1 MVLSRR
7 ALARFGFL
15 PDPQN
20 PDGLPVGVA
29 KDTVVDPNSGE
40 TVEVVGLTCSA
51 CHTGQLEYKGK
62 GIRIDGG
69 QANVDLASF
78 QTELGYAVGF
88 ADKIP
93 LRFDRF
99 AKVVLGENASDDTK
113 RKLRQEFEAFLQKGL
128 DEKNEADNRR
138 LYAAAGGFGRTDA
151 LARIGNFVFGTELDN
166 TNLRVANAP
175 VSFPPLWYAPWFDW
189 VQYNASIEQ
198 PMVRNVGEALGVRA
212 RVNLTD
218 PSKLFRSTVNVKSLH
233 EIETLLAGPAP
244 FAGLGRPAWPEQI
257 LGPIDRAKAER
268 GKEIYQHR
276 CQGCHLPPL
285 DSTDIEAANSPYW
298 RDGLRGHRFLHM
310 NVIPLEKIGT
320 DPNAATDWSQRTAK
334 TGALGLGTVSAADGL
349 RIVTRNVADAKY
361 DQLGLSPDQ
370 RMEWNGFRDD
380 RVLAPLG
387 YKARPLAGIWA
398 TAPYLHNGSVPT
410 LYQLLLPADR
420 RDKIFYLG
428 SHEFDPK
435 NVGVSTTKIDGAFEF
450 RTEQTGNSNASAMV
464 RPAKACSGR
473 NSAMGNVGRLSNI

>member
-1 MVLSRR
+1 
-7 ALARFGFL
+7 
-15 PDPQN
+15 
-20 PDGLPVGVA
+20 
-29 KDTVVDPNSGE
+29 
-40 TVEVVGLTCSA
+40 
-51 CHTGQLEYKGK
+51 
-62 GIRIDGG
+62 
-69 QANVDLASF
+69 
-78 QTELGYAVGF
+78 
-88 ADKIP
+88 
-93 LRFDRF
+93 
-99 AKVVLGENASDDTK
+99 
-113 RKLRQEFEAFLQKGL
+113 
-128 DEKNEADNRR
+128 
-138 LYAAAGGFGRTDA
+138 
-151 LARIGNFVFGTELDN
+151 
-166 TNLRVANAP
+166 
-175 VSFPPLWYAPWFDW
+175 
-189 VQYNASIEQ
+189 
-198 PMVRNVGEALGVRA
+198 
-212 RVNLTD
+212 
-218 PSKLFRSTVNVKSLH
+218 
-233 EIETLLAGPAP
+233 LLAGPAP